1 MSLAFK
7 INIKINKETYA
18 THSDKKNIHTEP
30 SIISLT
36 ILNNTRIKFILVSTE
51 LTNAFSKC
59 HFLYVSGGNEP

>member
-1 MSLAFK
+1 MLHIA
-7 INIKINKETYA
+7 I
-18 THSDKKNIHTEP
+18 KNIHTEP

-36 ILNNTRIKFILVSTE
+36 ILNNTRIKFILVSSE